1 MMKQRHAARVG
12 NVRALGLLLLVMN
25 GCGAQQCQGSA
36 ESGDPARSAA
46 VAGSALPPA
55 PAAIPAVATPPAPT
69 VALAPS
75 GGEGSEAVAEEG
87 SGSADEGSGIP
98 PGMPERGSQ
107 AYERLVDR
115 LCARLASEEGT
126 CGDAEGGTNGDPRTF
141 YVRYDYG
148 PCQDSWG
155 VTWTEQP
162 DGIWEDRKEDY
173 EKVEIVKDTTMILR
187 PEIAL
192 AARHPS
198 DIEVAA
204 ARAELERQG
213 SFHSEVE
220 FIDLNHDGQTE
231 FIEWFYRQCGSF
243 REPSVYVRRP
253 DGRWAEDSDAAD
265 IFFMW
270 EGDE

>member
-1 MMKQRHAARVG
+1 M
-12 NVRALGLLLLVMN
+12 MN

-36 ESGDPARSAA
+36 ASGDPARSAA
-46 VAGSALPPA
+46 VAGSPLPVA
-55 PAAIPAVATPPAPT
+55 PAAIPAVESPPAPAA
-69 VALAPS
+69 ALVPS
-75 GGEGSEAVAEEG
+75 GGEGSEAAAAEG

-98 PGMPERGSQ
+98 PGMPEEGSP
-107 AYERLVDR
+107 AYELLVAR
-115 LCARLASEEGT
+115 LCARLASAEGI
-126 CGDAEGGTNGDPRTF
+126 CGHAEGGTNGDPRTF

-148 PCQDSWG
+148 ACHDSWG

-162 DGIWEDRKEDY
+162 DGSWDDR
-173 EKVEIVKDTTMILR
+173 VEGYQQVKIVEHTTMILR

-204 ARAELERQG
+204 AKAELEKQG
-213 SFHSEVE
+213 SLRSEVE

-253 DGRWAEDSDAAD
+253 DGRWAEDSDAAETY
-265 IFFMW
+265 FTQP
-270 EGDE
+270 E